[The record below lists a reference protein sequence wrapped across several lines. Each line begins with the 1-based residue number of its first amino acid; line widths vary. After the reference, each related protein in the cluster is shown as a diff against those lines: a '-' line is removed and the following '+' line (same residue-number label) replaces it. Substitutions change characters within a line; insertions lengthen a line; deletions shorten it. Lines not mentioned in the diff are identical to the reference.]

1 MIQILVDIILKCFD
15 RVKYYKISFWPYTSN
30 IQRWALIGTDSLF
43 TPAPSP
49 LTPIYDLYRP
59 TLTHFNLTWI
69 HLRPFISEEPRIRLE
84 TFSLLPHCTHIA
96 VLYIKPGLL
105 SRSRS
110 RPEPGYLAGAGAVIL
125 ARLRLNLKYL
135 FNNSRKLNGT

>member
-49 LTPIYDLYRP
+49 LTPIYNLYRP
-59 TLTHFNLTWI
+59 TLTHFNLTLI

-84 TFSLLPHCTHIA
+84 TFSLLPHCTHSSTVHKA
-96 VLYIKPGLL
+96 RASEPEPEPPGAGVLGW
-105 SRSRS
+105 SRSRHFG
-110 RPEPGYLAGAGAVIL
+110 PAPAQP
-125 ARLRLNLKYL
+125 
-135 FNNSRKLNGT
+135 